1 MQELEEILNDLEP
14 DASRLRDF
22 LNNKAA
28 RKAKGNQQFLLAV
41 PDMTFDIG
49 VDLVKLPAQ
58 KELKLKQN
66 DPVQRNIVADSQP
79 QPENER
85 TLTLPVRRSFSVSP
99 SMARKAYGASPFN
112 RCTRRTELKNM
123 EMDMTP
129 SPISFV

>member
-49 VDLVKLPAQ
+49 VDLVKLSAQ

-99 SMARKAYGASPFN
+99 SMPRKAYGASPFK

-123 EMDMTP
+123 EMDKTP